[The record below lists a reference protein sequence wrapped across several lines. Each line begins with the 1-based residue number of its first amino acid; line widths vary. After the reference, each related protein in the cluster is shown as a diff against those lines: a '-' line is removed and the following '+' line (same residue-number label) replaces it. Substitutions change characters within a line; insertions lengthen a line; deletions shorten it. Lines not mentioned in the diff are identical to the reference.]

1 MKLGISSLLFV
12 SLISVFSSMSF
23 AAESDISG
31 SKDHPLLSRYPNSRI
46 TEYEK
51 NYNEFEFLIG
61 QEEFGKEQRQPL
73 EGDVTKIRYYHN
85 SKEDQPS
92 PLQVLRN
99 YENAIKEIGGE
110 TVFLSKPSDTYS
122 GEGTLKVIVKDKE
135 FWVAVKPDIYCAPT
149 QCYLLTILEK
159 KAMTQVVSAST
170 LLNDLNAKGFITLY
184 LNFDTNKWDI
194 KPESQPTLKEVAK
207 MLSESPDLKVGIE
220 GHTDNVG
227 TPEANKT
234 LSENRANSVMAA
246 LVSGGVPATRMEAV
260 GFGQDKSIA
269 DNRSEEGR
277 AKNRRVE
284 IVKR

>member
-1 MKLGISSLLFV
+1 MKLRISTILLA
-12 SLISVFSSMSF
+12 SLIGFF
-23 AAESDISG
+23 GTTALAADGDRAG
-31 SKDHPLLSRYPNSRI
+31 SKDHPLLTRYPNSHI

-51 NYNEFEFLIG
+51 NYNEFEFLVG
-61 QEEFGKEQRQPL
+61 LGEFSKEQRQLL
-73 EGDVTKIRYYHN
+73 EGDVTKLRYYHN
-85 SKEDQPS
+85 NRDDQPS

-110 TVFLSKPSDTYS
+110 TVFMRKPRDTYS
-122 GEGTLKVIVKDKE
+122 GEGTFKVTVKDRE
-135 FWVAVKPDIYCAPT
+135 FWIAVKPEIYSAPT
-149 QCYLLTILEK
+149 QSYQLTILER

-194 KPESQPTLKEVAK
+194 KPESQPTLKEVSK
-207 MLSESPDLKVGIE
+207 MLGEVPDLKVGIE

-227 TPEANKT
+227 TAEANKI
-234 LSENRANSVMAA
+234 LSQNRASSVMTA
-246 LVSGGVPATRMEAV
+246 LVNEGVAPARMEAV
-260 GFGQDKSIA
+260 GFGQERPIA